1 MCAGRR
7 CVFLPTLLQARSRLP
22 PLICPSFAAQ
32 QLLSSKPL
40 IMVLLKSPFDGKKS
54 QLDIAGPGIM
64 SKSAGPS
71 AYPTKASNQVENV
84 LEARGL
90 GLQLFSKGLLE
101 KNRVGQDLP
110 HLLAT
115 RSASDTQ
122 SWHGPVLRDQT
133 IPFLFSHGGAA
144 TTQHRCCRKRE
155 FGYKLQVLF

>member
-1 MCAGRR
+1 
-7 CVFLPTLLQARSRLP
+7 
-22 PLICPSFAAQ
+22 
-32 QLLSSKPL
+32 
-40 IMVLLKSPFDGKKS
+40 
-54 QLDIAGPGIM
+54 M

-101 KNRVGQDLP
+101 KNRDGQDLP

-115 RSASDTQ
+115 RSSFRHTE

-133 IPFLFSHGGAA
+133 ITFLFSRGGAA
-144 TTQHRCCRKRE
+144 TTEHRCGRKRE